1 MPPQATL
8 TEEDEALETF
18 LRQERPPPAPTED
31 ERLDAILPTRPVFDL
46 EPTRQTVTQL
56 ATTLEAPTAITG
68 PVSARAAGVDLLT
81 PGRISTG
88 RDIKNALIRSLARSR
103 IPFIS
108 AAFAE
113 KAIVTAPPERL
124 PAKAI
129 GFLTDFLDFVPAI
142 FSPGFAASALGPVIA
157 GGAADVAAQTLEETG
172 SSTAAIGAGVT
183 TGVAEMAGFKIAGKL
198 GAAAYEKVGAAI
210 IKRGAAPKEITKA
223 IVDVAA
229 AGGAVA
235 GIQETRLVV
244 DQLVR
249 AGLTDQ
255 GFRESVQNIK
265 ELALPTAGH
274 GFLSGV
280 VIAGGGA
287 LAGAVKT
294 RAARRQ
300 VINEARQMAVALET
314 GQHSMTGRPLRGD
327 ELNLIRDRVR
337 AYNQTAAALRVPKV
351 PEPPAPPEFRAEA
364 PRVAPAEAAGAPRPP
379 KAPEPPKPA
388 EARPADPLKAEP
400 IPKEPPDGIQARQG
414 PQEQP
419 PRPGTEGAQARL
431 FPPEAARP
439 GQKEVGPAQPAPVPE
454 PPVGVP
460 AAQARL
466 PGPRKGSTIVL
477 TEVSRTI
484 SDIASGAKDFTRATG
499 TVTVRAVQ
507 RANTVIRKLG
517 EPGRELAGDIDDVTF
532 QMQRQLNT
540 SLSEKRK
547 ILQGLSTPLREIVAQ
562 FTDNYTPEVKLPPK
576 VRADLLARSQKLRAV
591 MDEQM
596 RTFAELGGQR
606 RIGGPGAP
614 KVRPVGS
621 GHAFPQ
627 VMNEAGRAVIRDAV
641 KPGEIS
647 PKVLRAAQWMVEK
660 KHAKDVTGAIRMMR
674 EFNERQFRN
683 VNPYLERKRLPMPPW
698 MREWDPNRV
707 LPGTMTKNW
716 STIEGVRKWGWD
728 RGSQSFPKADALIDR
743 IEPTDPSDA
752 ANIREFIRLGFG
764 FGAKG
769 SRSARLISQR
779 VRGVQFFGK
788 IAISPITIARNM
800 IDRYAK
806 SGTTAGLA
814 ITARATIMRP
824 PILSAWLR
832 SARELEDQMF
842 RSGAVFGHG
851 SIAEGVEP
859 GTIIGRFAGAAFT
872 ASERGN
878 QVFEALVARL
888 LVERDIKAYLA
899 IKPKSRLGR
908 LYEAVRSLNEMSN
921 TALEARLK
929 QANLLD
935 LSTEKLSDLLVERA
949 DNMPPVLIQG
959 VMHRAVRDQA
969 FPVILSTKRFWWDK
983 SPGFRV
989 MAQFKTWTVEQ
1000 IGFIYK
1006 EAVMTSIRTRSPL
1019 PLMRFIFVTAL
1030 VGEIYNIARDLIL
1043 DKEESL
1049 TLNMFRNPD
1058 MRNPRDVSVILAK
1071 DFLDGGGIGMLAD
1084 LYWGITDWI
1093 LGPTG
1098 GTVGELGIAVTRAAG
1113 RPELTP
1119 EAMKEV
1125 ITRELSGVRQ
1135 FRAIFHKVEAKF
1147 EEATNDTA
1155 LYSIWRSREWDFVK
1169 DAKEPTFADARFEW
1183 SKRIIFGDQPFEA
1196 GRRSFAYQLAG
1207 RSVTT
1212 GDVEDAAEYLALV
1225 INDGETF
1232 GERKKIN
1239 TNIKQSRNR
1248 RAPLG
1253 RMNDKRKREFL
1264 KTLTAEQRTE
1274 VLAFRKR
1281 WLSRYNQ
1288 AHKKAKQIATANRE
1302 KESRDE

>member
-18 LRQERPPPAPTED
+18 LRRQQPPQLTDD
-31 ERLDAILPTRPVFDL
+31 ERLDAILPTPPVFDL
-46 EPTRQTVTQL
+46 EPTRQAVTQL
-56 ATTLEAPTAITG
+56 ATTLEVPTVITG

-81 PGRISTG
+81 PGRMPLG

-113 KAIVTAPPERL
+113 KAILTAPPERL

-157 GGAADVAAQTLEETG
+157 GGAADVAAETLEETG

-183 TGVAEMAGFKIAGKL
+183 AGVAEMAGFKIAGKL
-198 GAAAYEKVGAAI
+198 GAAAYEKVGQAI
-210 IKRGAAPKEITKA
+210 IKRGAAPEQITKA

-255 GFRESVQNIK
+255 GFRQSVQNIK
-265 ELALPTAGH
+265 DLALPTAGH

-294 RAARRQ
+294 RAGRRQ

-314 GQHSMTGRPLRGD
+314 GQHPMTGRPLRG
-327 ELNLIRDRVR
+327 EEMIAIRNKVR
-337 AYNQTAAALRVPKV
+337 AYNAAAKELRVPKV
-351 PEPPAPPEFRAEA
+351 PEPPTPPEFRPAA
-364 PRVAPAEAAGAPRPP
+364 PRVAPVDAAGAPGPP
-379 KAPEPPKPA
+379 KAPAPPRPTEAAPAGRPPAEPPIAKEISRA
-388 EARPADPLKAEP
+388 E
-400 IPKEPPDGIQARQG
+400 RQRL
-414 PQEQP
+414 QEQP
-419 PRPGTEGAQARL
+419 PREVQPEAREARL
-431 FPPEAARP
+431 FPPEEARP
-439 GQKEVGPAQPAPVPE
+439 APEKAEVAPPK
-454 PPVGVP
+454 PPVGVA

-466 PGPRKGSTIVL
+466 PGPRKGSTLLL

-484 SDIASGAKDFTRATG
+484 SDIASGTKDFTRATG

-517 EPGRELAGDIDDVTF
+517 EPGRELASNIDDVTF
-532 QMQRQLNT
+532 QFQRRLNT

-547 ILQGLSTPLREIVAQ
+547 ILQGLSAPLRQIVAQ
-562 FTDNYTPEVKLPPK
+562 FTDNYRPEVKLPEK
-576 VRADLLARSQKLRAV
+576 VRADLLARSQRLRAV

-614 KVRPVGS
+614 KVTPVGA

-627 VMNEAGRAVIRDAV
+627 VMNREGRAVMREVV

-647 PKVLRAAQWMVEK
+647 PKVLRAAQWMVENR
-660 KHAKDVTGAIRMMR
+660 HAKDITGAIRMMR
-674 EFNERQFRN
+674 EFNQRQLRN
-683 VNPYLERKRLPMPPW
+683 VNPYLERKRIPLPPW

-716 STIEGVRKWGWD
+716 ATIEGVRKWGWD
-728 RGSQSFPKADALIDR
+728 QASQSFPKANALIDR
-743 IEPTDPSDA
+743 IATTDRADA
-752 ANIREFIRLGFG
+752 DNIREFIRLGFG
-764 FGAKG
+764 FGPKG
-769 SRSARLISQR
+769 SPAARLISQQ

-788 IAISPITIARNM
+788 IAISPITIGRNM

-806 SGTTAGLA
+806 AGTTAGLA

-842 RSGAVFGHG
+842 KSGAVFGHG

-908 LYEAVRSLNEMSN
+908 LYEAIRSLNEMSN

-935 LSTEKLSDLLVERA
+935 LSTEKLADLLVERA

-1006 EAVMTSIRTRSPL
+1006 EAIMTSIRTRSPL

-1030 VGEIYNIARDLIL
+1030 VGELYNIARDLIL

-1058 MRNPRDVSVILAK
+1058 LRNPRDVSVILAK

-1098 GTVGELGIAVTRAAG
+1098 GTAGEIGIAVTRAAG

-1119 EAMKEV
+1119 EAMNEV

-1135 FRAIFHKVEAKF
+1135 FRAIFQKVEAKF

-1155 LYSIWRSREWDFVK
+1155 LYSVWRAREWDFVK
-1169 DAKEPTFADARFEW
+1169 EDKQPTFADARFEW

-1212 GDVEDAAEYLALV
+1212 GDVDDAAEYLALV
-1225 INDGETF
+1225 INDGKTF

-1264 KTLTAEQRTE
+1264 KSLTAEQRSE

-1281 WLSRYNQ
+1281 WISRYNQ
-1288 AHKKAKQIATANRE
+1288 AHKKSKQIATSNRA
-1302 KESRDE
+1302 KEDREE